1 MGEELKFIDFHQL
14 QIENKKQIQQIDE
27 RNAKLKSLK
36 DSSSDIKKVLDELKR
51 NLKTAENE
59 HRDSERDFKNK
70 LEQKNKQQ
78 RAIAETKETIKKLKN
93 ESKTQD
99 EIKVKNKN
107 EELADPIKFVQ
118 QRTEYAKL
126 AKCRDSWL
134 RKIEIAE
141 LEAGKARAILRK
153 HGRAWGDDEHEM
165 AEEVEAEEE

>member
-1 MGEELKFIDFHQL
+1 
-14 QIENKKQIQQIDE
+14 
-27 RNAKLKSLK
+27 LK

-59 HRDSERDFKNK
+59 NHTNERDFRNK
-70 LEQKNKQQ
+70 QEQKYKQQ
-78 RAIAETKETIKKLKN
+78 RAIADTKETIKKLKN

-126 AKCRDSWL
+126 TKCRDSWL

-153 HGRAWGDDEHEM
+153 HGRAWGDDEHVME
-165 AEEVEAEEE
+165 EEVEAEE

>member
-1 MGEELKFIDFHQL
+1 M
-14 QIENKKQIQQIDE
+14 
-27 RNAKLKSLK
+27 K

-59 HRDSERDFKNK
+59 SHTFQREFRNK
-70 LEQKNKQQ
+70 LDQKTKQQ

-126 AKCRDSWL
+126 TKCRDSWL

-153 HGRAWGDDEHEM
+153 HGRAWGDDEHVME
-165 AEEVEAEEE
+165 EEVEAEE